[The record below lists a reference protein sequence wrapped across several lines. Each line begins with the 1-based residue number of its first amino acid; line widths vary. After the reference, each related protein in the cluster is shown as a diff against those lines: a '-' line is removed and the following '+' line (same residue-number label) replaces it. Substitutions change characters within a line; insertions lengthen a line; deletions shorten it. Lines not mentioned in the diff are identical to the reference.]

1 MLEKFYTYFRCASNS
16 TYADRPLL
24 AIIIALCQRTPSL
37 LPEETVGNAP
47 PKLVRLAYALGVH
60 LFVLVQRSA
69 SPNCISEIAAELL
82 STKSGFTNPTC
93 AAAATFA
100 GGACVSFSFRCFSSD
115 IADDCGPLGRD
126 LTVARRAGINGRQ
139 VTLTELSSH

>member
-1 MLEKFYTYFRCASNS
+1 MLEKFYTYLRCASNS

-69 SPNCISEIAAELL
+69 SPNCISEIGRVIINKIWLHEPNVC
-82 STKSGFTNPTC
+82 GC
-93 AAAATFA
+93 RDIRRR
-100 GGACVSFSFRCFSSD
+100 GVCFVEFPMFFLGHC
-115 IADDCGPLGRD
+115 ADDCGPLGRD